1 MPQQTESN
9 TIRLVHP
16 GAGQI
21 VTVPINVD
29 YIRLS
34 LGFEPDPNAV
44 QRNGQNL
51 EFVFED
57 GGKIVLQGYYYYYAS
72 KTLPVI
78 VTENGDEIAGEDFLA
93 SLREELLTA
102 AAPEIISSSGAGEY
116 VDNAGNLVES
126 VARISPLG
134 AIYLDQAAEGSEPY
148 FGFASTGYATGSSS
162 FITLRPT
169 PPDEWPDIPGGPGYQ
184 ISVSGAALTFDET
197 YLQGGSVA
205 GAEGAAINGKM
216 VFEIAGNDALASLT
230 VNGTNYTVGSNGVIN
245 GLVGQM
251 FADADG
257 GCCSIT
263 QASVIPGA
271 TLESSY
277 LIMEFI
283 LDQPHGHTYGVQ
295 GPDQIELLGE
305 VVVIA
310 HSVNGATSETV
321 SGTVSVIDD
330 VPSVDYV
337 VDTVYSR
344 PESNDKSE
352 MLKIDFGGTA
362 DEAIPGGA
370 LVLGTIPILW
380 GADGSESLVISHQEL
395 GTLDLS
401 GLESSAKSYD
411 LNGGT
416 LTLRQENDE
425 LKFEFAS
432 RNLEGQ
438 DIIEANLLTITVT
451 DGDGDNDSIALHLN
465 VQDKATSIQSMSFVE
480 GGDSIVSEA
489 QIDGSLHKG
498 FDGGEAYMTLVEDA
512 GGVGVIQSSSYQ
524 TLFAS
529 VSELGVGDIME
540 GNSFS
545 NGGSDG
551 EVLYGSLG
559 DDVMFGSDG
568 LDIFAWM
575 PDEIDNG
582 YDQILDFRY
591 GSDMLRFDSLLREG
605 GQSIEELLDNSVLL
619 ATAVDEKI
627 VLTVTQ
633 GDAAVTVNINFEGDV
648 PFANA
653 SEFNGLNHY
662 DQATVLQQMIITSS
676 GG

>member
-21 VTVPINVD
+21 ITVPINAD

-44 QRNGQNL
+44 LRNGQNL

-57 GGKIVLQGYYYYYAS
+57 GGKIVLQGYYYYFAS

-78 VTENGDEIAGEDFLA
+78 VTESGDEMAGEDFLA

-102 AAPEIISSSGAGEY
+102 AAPEIISSSSGGGEY
-116 VDNAGNLVES
+116 VDDAGDLVES

-134 AIYLDQAAEGSEPY
+134 AIYLDQAAEESGPY
-148 FGFASTGYATGSSS
+148 FDFASTGYATGSSS

-169 PPDEWPDIPGGPGYQ
+169 PPEEWPDIPGGPGYQ
-184 ISVSGAALTFDET
+184 ISVSGTALTFDEA
-197 YLQGGSVA
+197 YLQDGSVA
-205 GAEGAAINGKM
+205 GAEGGAINGKM

-230 VNGTNYTVGSNGVIN
+230 VNGTNYTVGSNGVIA

-263 QASVIPGA
+263 QASVVPGA
-271 TLESSY
+271 TLGSSY

-283 LDQPHGHTYGVQ
+283 LDQPHGHAYGVQ

-310 HSVNGATSETV
+310 HSVNGAISETV

-337 VDTVYSR
+337 VDSVYYSR
-344 PESNDKSE
+344 PEGSDKSE

-370 LVLGTIPILW
+370 LVLGTIPVLW
-380 GADGSESLVISHQEL
+380 GADGSESLVISHQES
-395 GTLDLS
+395 GALDLS
-401 GLESSAKSYD
+401 GLEFSAKSYG

-416 LTLRQENDE
+416 LTLRLENDE

-432 RNLEGQ
+432 QNLEGQ
-438 DIIEANLLTITVT
+438 GIIENLLTITAT
-451 DGDGDNDSIALHLN
+451 DGDGDKDSIALHLN
-465 VQDKATSIQSMSFVE
+465 VQNTAMPLQGNNFIE
-480 GGDSIVSEA
+480 
-489 QIDGSLHKG
+489 
-498 FDGGEAYMTLVEDA
+498 GGEAYMTLVEDA
-512 GGVGVIQSSSYQ
+512 GSVAATQSSSYQ

-529 VSELGVGDIME
+529 MSELGVGDIME

-545 NGGSDG
+545 NGGSDS
-551 EVLYGSLG
+551 EVLYGGLG

-605 GQSIEELLDNSVLL
+605 EIGRAHV
-619 ATAVDEKI
+619 
-627 VLTVTQ
+627 
-633 GDAAVTVNINFEGDV
+633 
-648 PFANA
+648 
-653 SEFNGLNHY
+653 
-662 DQATVLQQMIITSS
+662 
-676 GG
+676 